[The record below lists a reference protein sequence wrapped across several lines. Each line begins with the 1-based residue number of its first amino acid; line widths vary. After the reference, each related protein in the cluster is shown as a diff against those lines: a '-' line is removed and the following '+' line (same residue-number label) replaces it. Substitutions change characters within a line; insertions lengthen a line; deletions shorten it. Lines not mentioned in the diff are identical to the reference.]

1 MMTRCVK
8 IFLFVLIVMFSTFT
22 YRVEAYEFN
31 IDHTLGAE
39 KRLEASDVS
48 TCKSILGDVNNE
60 KSVAWLVQRLL
71 NYVKV
76 LGPTIAIILGSID
89 FGKAI
94 VLSDEENMKK
104 AQNKFIKRMIAA
116 IALFFVPLLTQVLL
130 GLFGITSDNAS
141 CGLK

>member
-1 MMTRCVK
+1 MITRWIKV
-8 IFLFVLIVMFSTFT
+8 FLFAFIMIGSIFT
-22 YRVEAYEFN
+22 YRVQAYELDSNYTF
-31 IDHTLGAE
+31 GVE
-39 KRLEASDVS
+39 KKLASSGLD
-48 TCKSILGDVNNE
+48 TCSSILGDVNDE
-60 KSVAWLVQRLL
+60 DSVAWLVQRLL
-71 NYVKV
+71 NYVKI

-94 VLSDEENMKK
+94 ITSDEENMKK
-104 AQNKFIKRMIAA
+104 AQNKFMKRIIAA

>member
-1 MMTRCVK
+1 MITRCVK
-8 IFLFVLIVMFSTFT
+8 IFLLTFIMIGSIFT
-22 YRVEAYEFN
+22 YRVQAYELDSHYTF
-31 IDHTLGAE
+31 DTE
-39 KRLEASDVS
+39 KRLASS
-48 TCKSILGDVNNE
+48 GLSSCSSILGDVNDE
-60 KSVAWLVQRLL
+60 DSVAWLVQRLL
-71 NYVKV
+71 NYVKI

-94 VLSDEENMKK
+94 ITSDEENMKK
-104 AQNKFIKRMIAA
+104 AQNRFVKRIIAA

>member
-1 MMTRCVK
+1 MVTRYVK
-8 IFLFVLIVMFSTFT
+8 IFLFVSIMIGSIFT
-22 YRVEAYEFN
+22 YRVQAYELNGNYTF
-31 IDHTLGAE
+31 GAE
-39 KRLEASDVS
+39 KKLESS
-48 TCKSILGDVNNE
+48 GLSSCSSILGDVNDE
-60 KSVAWLVQRLL
+60 DSVAWLVQRLL
-71 NYVKV
+71 NYIKI

-94 VLSDEENMKK
+94 VTSDEENMKK
-104 AQNKFIKRMIAA
+104 AQNKFVKRMIAA